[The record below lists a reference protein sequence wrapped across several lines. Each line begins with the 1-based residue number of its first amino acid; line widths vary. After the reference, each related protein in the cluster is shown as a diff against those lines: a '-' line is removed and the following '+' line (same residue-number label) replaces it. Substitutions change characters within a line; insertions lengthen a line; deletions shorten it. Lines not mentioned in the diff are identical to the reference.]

1 MSIIDYKEIKVKYP
15 SIELICD
22 IETLDSLNLII
33 PLKNSEI
40 FIMKKYISG
49 IGSDFA
55 LEIAEDFDIHLDDF
69 IQYEKN
75 I

>member
-1 MSIIDYKEIKVKYP
+1 
-15 SIELICD
+15 
-22 IETLDSLNLII
+22 
-33 PLKNSEI
+33 
-40 FIMKKYISG
+40 MKKYISG